1 MNKTVLF
8 AVALSVAGCLV
19 ANAAPVPSV
28 NVVGYITTTNAANT
42 WYMQGGPFAKI
53 GEGANDVTIKDVLG
67 TNIANGT
74 VVYLWNGLYVP
85 ENFSGG
91 AWSPGTNLISRADG
105 FWMRSTLGFNLTRVG
120 EVPSDLYASNTVT
133 VVAPGLQILAYPYP
147 VSVALTNMGFDAVAA
162 NGDTIYK
169 WNGLGWDTVSF
180 SGGTW
185 ATNINELT
193 ISKQTTGFT
202 IAGGTTSKTLTL
214 DIDLTASALVS
225 QADLIALSIALGG

>member
-1 MNKTVLF
+1 MKRALGGIEMNKTVLF

-185 ATNINELT
+185 ATNYVFAAGE
-193 ISKQTTGFT
+193 GFWYKR
-202 IAGGTTSKTLTL
+202 SNSS
-214 DIDLTASALVS
+214 TATNWTVVKPYSL
-225 QADLIALSIALGG
+225 Q